1 MKKFRSKKYIALVFV
16 LLLSL
21 SLAACSEKSATV
33 ATIGDEEISQDEL
46 NDVLVEKYGAETL
59 NQLISERIVKK
70 ETDKADIEVTDEE
83 VEAEYQNMANQY
95 NGVEGLQAA
104 IAQANLT
111 EEDLREDIK
120 SNIALEKLLKP
131 QVEASDEEIAAY
143 YEENKDEFSQGEQVN
158 ASHILVEEEKEAQD
172 IVKKLEDGEDFAAL
186 AKEYSIDEGTKENGG
201 ELGFFGRGEMVEEFD
216 QVAFDLKKDEISEPI
231 KSDFGYHIIE
241 VHEKQDAKTI
251 SLDESKDKIKNILI
265 ETKMPETFS
274 KWYSEKLEEY
284 KVENKLAKKT
294 EEGQE

>member
-1 MKKFRSKKYIALVFV
+1 MKNFRSKKYIALVFV

-111 EEDLREDIK
+111 EEDLKEDIK

-158 ASHILVEEEKEAQD
+158 ASHILVKEEKEAQD

-231 KSDFGYHIIE
+231 KSNFGYHIIE
-241 VHEKQDAKTI
+241 VHEKQDEKTI

-265 ETKMPETFS
+265 EAKMPETFS

-294 EEGQE
+294 EEEQE

>member
-111 EEDLREDIK
+111 EEDLKEDIK